1 MEYTSCQH
9 CGAKVSINSTQCP
22 ACRSKYFFPLQETR
36 PAPPPE
42 SLWDKWLIG
51 STSKMALAGACFGGI
66 CGLYVGMSNA
76 GILAALTLGIIG
88 IIAGGVVGGIAA
100 FVLTIGLV
108 IAAYVVPI
116 VLLVALLIYAF
127 SK

>member
-1 MEYTSCQH
+1 MS
-9 CGAKVSINSTQCP
+9 AI
-22 ACRSKYFFPLQETR
+22 
-36 PAPPPE
+36 
-42 SLWDKWLIG
+42 IG
-51 STSKMALAGACFGGI
+51 LLSAFRRNPVRLASDSA
-66 CGLYVGMSNA
+66 GMSNA

-100 FVLTIGLV
+100 FVLTVGLV